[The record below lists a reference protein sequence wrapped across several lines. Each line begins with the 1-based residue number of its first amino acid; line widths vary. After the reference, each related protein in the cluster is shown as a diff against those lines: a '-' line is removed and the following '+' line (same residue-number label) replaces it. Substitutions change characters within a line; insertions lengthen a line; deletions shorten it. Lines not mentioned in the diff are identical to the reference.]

1 MTLYSVDKLI
11 AETRRLAAEYRRTTG
26 TSLPV
31 TAEIVRHD
39 AARLLD
45 LELLPPDTPLAYD
58 AVGRGLWAGKRVQIK
73 GRAIFDEG
81 KGGQRIGHIKA
92 GADWD
97 SVVLVLLDE
106 AFEPYEIHEV
116 DRADLEE
123 AIAAAERSKR
133 SKRGQLSVAK
143 FKVIGRLVWTREGG
157 REDDEVWDN
166 RASL

>member
-1 MTLYSVDKLI
+1 VAVYSVDKLI

-45 LELLPPDTPLAYD
+45 LELLPPDTPLGYD
-58 AVGRGLWAGKRVQIK
+58 AVGRGRWQGKRVQIK

-81 KGGQRIGHIKA
+81 KGGQRIGQIK
-92 GADWD
+92 GGGDWD

-106 AFEPYEIHEV
+106 EFEPYEIHEAV
-116 DRADLEE
+116 RADIEDALSE
-123 AIAAAERSKR
+123 AEGSKR
-133 SKRGQLSVAK
+133 SRRGALSVAK
-143 FKVIGRLVWTREGG
+143 FRIIARLVWTREHGL
-157 REDDEVWDN
+157 EDDDLWDN
-166 RASL
+166 QAHL